1 MAKKLPPAIPDHS
14 PEQDA
19 EIRRRIAADP
29 DTWEAAPDA
38 VPIRRGRP
46 AGSNKA
52 QVTVKLD
59 RDVIEHLK
67 AGGKGWQTRL
77 NATLRDALGL

>member
-1 MAKKLPPAIPDHS
+1 MAKKLPPLIADNT
-14 PEQDA
+14 PEQEA

-38 VPIRRGRP
+38 AVIRRGRP

-59 RDVIEHLK
+59 RDVIERLK
-67 AGGKGWQTRL
+67 ADGRGWQTRL
-77 NATLRDALGL
+77 NATLREALGL